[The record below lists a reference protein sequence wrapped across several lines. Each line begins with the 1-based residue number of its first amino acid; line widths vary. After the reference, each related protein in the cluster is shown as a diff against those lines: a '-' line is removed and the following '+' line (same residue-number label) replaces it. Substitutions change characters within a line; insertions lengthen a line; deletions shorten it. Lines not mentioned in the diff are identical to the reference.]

1 MLSKNWKFDWIAW
14 CTAPVKSLG
23 GCVLMMLYDWRPN
36 IYDQWNLR
44 TFADQFLPLVFQ
56 IVQMFSF
63 DFSNYFLNVNIT
75 SILSLTLLTFYSI
88 VLLINYRY
96 HENFDF
102 YLFIL
107 GQFRNLDFNMS
118 KVILV
123 YKGNFGVSSFYYS
136 FL

>member
-1 MLSKNWKFDWIAW
+1 ME
-14 CTAPVKSLG
+14 P
-23 GCVLMMLYDWRPN
+23 
-36 IYDQWNLR
+36 R

-56 IVQMFSF
+56 IVQMFRF

-102 YLFIL
+102 YLFIYL
-107 GQFRNLDFNMS
+107 F
-118 KVILV
+118 
-123 YKGNFGVSSFYYS
+123 
-136 FL
+136 